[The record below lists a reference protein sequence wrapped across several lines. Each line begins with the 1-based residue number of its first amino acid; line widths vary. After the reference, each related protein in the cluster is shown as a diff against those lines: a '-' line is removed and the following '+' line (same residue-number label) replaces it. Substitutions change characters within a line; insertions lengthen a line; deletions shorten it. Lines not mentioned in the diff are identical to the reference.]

1 MPVYLFLDL
10 NFDNIK
16 IRSNDST
23 CEDSVN
29 FINTTGSINE
39 IYIKDSLSDGL
50 DIDFSTISINSITV
64 ESSGNDCVDLS
75 SGDYKLDYLNLSN
88 CGDKGLS
95 VGEKSN
101 LKLDDVV
108 INQAKTGIA
117 VKDSSIVTANRLL
130 IKKTTKCLDV
140 FRKKQEFSGGI
151 LNLNHLSCETG
162 RINRQPGSFINHQI

>member
-1 MPVYLFLDL
+1 MINVSGLVQNIDVTYSVLDGVDL
-10 NFDNIK
+10 DFSEVFIENIK
-16 IRSNDST
+16 IKN
-23 CEDSVN
+23 
-29 FINTTGSINE
+29 
-39 IYIKDSLSDGL
+39 
-50 DIDFSTISINSITV
+50 
-64 ESSGNDCVDLS
+64 SGNDCIDFSGGKYRITSFDLI
-75 SGDYKLDYLNLSN
+75 N

-101 LKLDDVV
+101 LKLEDVI